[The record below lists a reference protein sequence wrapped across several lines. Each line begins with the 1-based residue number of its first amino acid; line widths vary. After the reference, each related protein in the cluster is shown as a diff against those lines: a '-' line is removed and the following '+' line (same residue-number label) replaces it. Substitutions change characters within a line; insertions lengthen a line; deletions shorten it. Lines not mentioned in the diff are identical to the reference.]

1 MPDPGKV
8 IYIHMCS
15 KHVSKLKNVT
25 ASVTQFK
32 AGMLTKETET
42 LLEHRN
48 LWVYGKLLYPLCPL
62 PSSAFITMGTPLI
75 TRLVYP
81 GTKNYTY
88 FAKTIAVVSI

>member
-25 ASVTQFK
+25 